1 MATFTDALGYA
12 PSQLRLSNLHLKDQQ
27 REAILAVYKKHDT
40 FVFLPTGFGKSIC
53 FQVLPFLFDHKLG
66 LVQGQNRSCVV
77 IVFPLV
83 SLMVDQIRI
92 LRERVQSGV
101 QAVVITGLRES
112 SIVDREFRA
121 TEKNLQSAT
130 FIFSSPEALAAI
142 R

>member
-1 MATFTDALGYA
+1 
-12 PSQLRLSNLHLKDQQ
+12 
-27 REAILAVYKKHDT
+27 
-40 FVFLPTGFGKSIC
+40 
-53 FQVLPFLFDHKLG
+53 
-66 LVQGQNRSCVV
+66 
-77 IVFPLV
+77 
-83 SLMVDQIRI
+83 MVDQIRI
-92 LRERVQSGV
+92 LKERVQSGV